1 MPPFRSGDKLL
12 NIHTQKPLLWKSEAV
27 YFPRKGGGG
36 LEAREGVSRV
46 AGRVLVLDLRCLQ
59 GTLSILY
66 NNNNNMTID
75 VHLFHVSVLCF
86 IL

>member
-1 MPPFRSGDKLL
+1 M
-12 NIHTQKPLLWKSEAV
+12 
-27 YFPRKGGGG
+27 
-36 LEAREGVSRV
+36 
-46 AGRVLVLDLRCLQ
+46 AGKVLVLDLRCLQ

-66 NNNNNMTID
+66 NNNNNITIN